1 MSQLYSFKGQDPK
14 EIPDRIRLSDGTTK
28 TDKETFTAED
38 LTDAGFTGPYTPP
51 TFDEDTEYLE
61 WNTVNLEYDKKNKYP
76 TGQTMT
82 DDQLWVALRTERTQ
96 RLIFSDWAVLEDSPL
111 SDTKKSEYK
120 TYRQQL
126 RDLPSTVSD
135 IRAFNFFTDFPS
147 IS

>member
-76 TGQTMT
+76 TGQTLT
-82 DDQLWVALRTERTQ
+82 DDELWMALRTERTQ
-96 RLIFSDWAVLEDSPL
+96 RLIFSDWTVLEDSPL

>member
-1 MSQLYSFKGQDPK
+1 MSQLYSFNGQDPK
-14 EIPDRIRLSDGTTK
+14 EIPNRIRLSDGTTK

-38 LTDAGFTGPYTPP
+38 LTDAGFTGPYTLP

-76 TGQTMT
+76 AGQTMT
-82 DDQLWVALRTERTQ
+82 DDELWVALRTERTQ
-96 RLIFSDWAVLEDSPL
+96 RLIFSDWTVLEDSPL
-111 SDTKKSEYK
+111 SDTKKAEYK

-135 IRAFNFFTDFPS
+135 IQAFNFFTDFPS

>member
-14 EIPDRIRLSDGTTK
+14 EIPNRIRLSDGTTK

-76 TGQTMT
+76 TGQTLT
-82 DDQLWVALRTERTQ
+82 DDELWMALRTERTQ
-96 RLIFSDWAVLEDSPL
+96 RLIFSDWTVLEDSPL

>member
-76 TGQTMT
+76 TGQAMT

-96 RLIFSDWAVLEDSPL
+96 RLIFSDWTVLEDSPL
-111 SDTKKSEYK
+111 SDAKKSEYK

-135 IRAFNFFTDFPS
+135 IQAFNFFTDFPS